1 MSKKWLNATFLSFTG
16 FASRIRSR
24 AAKSAK
30 YENLWVFIRSDA
42 HVVRAGLNIRGCGPL
57 STPGFFDSLGP
68 PLIPGGLMSL
78 FSVFRIYILYRL
90 LMARFFLRQLA
101 LQLCL
106 LCLQLAFR
114 LFQRPVILRVIRGL
128 LEQYV

>member
-1 MSKKWLNATFLSFTG
+1 
-16 FASRIRSR
+16 
-24 AAKSAK
+24 
-30 YENLWVFIRSDA
+30 
-42 HVVRAGLNIRGCGPL
+42 
-57 STPGFFDSLGP
+57 
-68 PLIPGGLMSL
+68 MSL

-114 LFQRPVILRVIRGL
+114 LFQSFVILRVLRGFI
-128 LEQYV
+128 